1 MKRISLNGEYR
12 LSFGDEQCA
21 DAPMQTITA
30 QVPGNVELD
39 MMRAGLLPDV
49 FFGENIRLL
58 RPLEFYTWIYEREF
72 EAPELEKGERAY
84 LHFGGV
90 DCVADYE
97 LNGQPFGYTEN
108 ALIDHRFDVTG
119 LLNPGLNQLKIQIHS
134 PLLYAADQDYEA
146 LSSAMAVNYES
157 LKIRKAPAC
166 YGWDIM
172 PRCLSAGLW
181 REVNLEIEGPN
192 QIESLFLMTP
202 RADEKSARIMAV
214 FKAHTNAHNY
224 EGMSLKIQGFL
235 EGKLGFEVEKPIRFP
250 AGRLDFEI
258 QRPALWWPKGY
269 GAQNL
274 YEIRAQL
281 MIHGQAVDEYKTTLG
296 IRTVELVRSEI
307 TDAHGGEFHFL
318 INGVKVF
325 CKGSNWV
332 PADAFHSR
340 DQARY
345 ERMLDLFS
353 DTNCN
358 ILRAWGGNVYEDH
371 AFFDLC
377 DRKGIMVWQDFAMAC
392 ATYPLDEEFLSVMRQ
407 EAESV
412 VAKLRQHPSLIL
424 WSGDNECDQFAMNNF
439 DIDPGKNRLTREILP
454 QVVHRLDP
462 YRPYLASSPYVSQAV
477 WATKNERLL
486 PENHL
491 WGPRDYYKSSF
502 YTESP
507 AHFVSETGYHGCNS
521 LSSIKGFISPE
532 KLWPWQDNAEW
543 LAHAYEPIG
552 PEGPYAY
559 RIKLMA
565 DQTVEMFGRQPE
577 TLEDFILASQISQA
591 EAKKFF
597 IELTRYKKWRRC
609 GVIWWNMIDG
619 WPQFSD
625 AVVSYDFIKKL
636 AYYYIKRVQQD
647 LCLMFDEID
656 GWHIRLYASNDT
668 LQPRSGNYRVWDADS
683 GETLLSGTFEAPA
696 NESVVIDSLRVS
708 HGQRRLLLMEW
719 ESQGVKGV
727 NHYLM
732 GRPPFDFE
740 QYKKWLHQIAQLD
753 GSFDADEIGR

>member
-1 MKRISLNGEYR
+1 MKRISLNGEY
-12 LSFGDEQCA
+12 LLTFGDEQRA
-21 DAPMQTITA
+21 DAPMQAISA

-39 MMRAGLLPDV
+39 MMRAGLLPDI
-49 FFGENIRLL
+49 FFGENIHLL
-58 RPLEFYTWIYEREF
+58 RPLEFYTWIYERDF
-72 EAPELEKGERAY
+72 EAPELERGERAY

-97 LNGQPFGYTEN
+97 LNDQPFGYTEN

-119 LLNPGLNQLKIQIHS
+119 LLNPGVNHLKVTIHS

-146 LSSAMAVNYES
+146 LSSALAVNYES
-157 LKIRKAPAC
+157 LKIRKAPSC

-181 REVNLEIEGPN
+181 RNVDLEIEGPN

-202 RADEKSARIMAV
+202 RADEKAARIMAA

-224 EGMSLKIQGFL
+224 QGMALKIQGYL
-235 EGKLGFEVEKPIRFP
+235 EGELSFEVEKPIRFP

-258 QRPALWWPKGY
+258 ERPALWWPKGY
-269 GAQNL
+269 GRQNL
-274 YEIRAQL
+274 YEIHAQL
-281 MIHGQAVDEYKTTLG
+281 IIDGQVADEYQTTLG

-307 TDAHGGEFHFL
+307 TDVYGGDFHFL
-318 INGVKVF
+318 VNGVKIF

-345 ERMLDLFS
+345 EQMLELFN

-377 DRKGIMVWQDFAMAC
+377 DRMGIMVWQDFAMAC
-392 ATYPLDEEFLSVMRQ
+392 ATYPLDEEFLNVMRQ

-439 DIDPGKNRLTREILP
+439 NVDPGMNRLTREILP

-477 WATKNERLL
+477 WETKNERLL

-502 YTESP
+502 YAESP

-521 LSSIKGFISPE
+521 LSSMKTFVSSD

-552 PEGPYAY
+552 PGGPYSY

-565 DQTVEMFGRQPE
+565 DQTAEMFGSQPE
-577 TLEDFILASQISQA
+577 NLEDFILASQISQA

-597 IELTRYKKWRRC
+597 IELTRYKKWRRS

-636 AYYYIKRVQQD
+636 AYHYIKRVQQD

-656 GWHIRLYASNDT
+656 RWNIRLHASNDT
-668 LQPRSGNYRVWDADS
+668 LNPKSGSYRVWDADS
-683 GETLLSGTFEAPA
+683 RETLLDGTFEVPA
-696 NESVVIDSLRVS
+696 NECCVIDSLRVS
-708 HGQRRLLLMEW
+708 HGQQKLLLIEW
-719 ESQGVKGV
+719 ESQGVRGV

-732 GRPPFDFE
+732 GRPPFDLE
-740 QYKKWLHQIAQLD
+740 QYKKWLRQIAQLD
-753 GSFDADEIGR
+753 DSFKSEDVGR